1 MFKTRICRPY
11 FYNREIN
18 LTVSIKLSN
27 SIAVGISINHTLT
40 EFGVLRILGDKQLVE
55 DYHHLNWVCVCV
67 CFAYFL
73 IIGKYREENLSKHLL
88 STFEFIYYSSSKAII
103 AVLKVLFSVN
113 QENMRHI
120 VVIIFSDLTQNNSIP
135 FEVC

>member
-1 MFKTRICRPY
+1 M
-11 FYNREIN
+11 
-18 LTVSIKLSN
+18 
-27 SIAVGISINHTLT
+27 
-40 EFGVLRILGDKQLVE
+40 
-55 DYHHLNWVCVCV
+55 CV